1 MKMLTYMKKIS
12 MLLATLSLM
21 LLPVFVSQA
30 AAASFDI
37 PNTTLTIS
45 KLGDLTLVVKDGV
58 PQTIVVRGR
67 DVSGSNISFSVN
79 GIPYMGDVSLSN
91 NLTLQP
97 GTMPLMFD
105 HYGKLCFTVGGNV
118 LVLEYKGTATKTVDL
133 MKLTKTLYSAGDF
146 VVAEGT
152 TGQFAGLK
160 GMMGTYKLNEVCH
173 IVAGEHPKVG
183 SPVEVTFSA
192 M

>member
-1 MKMLTYMKKIS
+1 MSAYMKKLS
-12 MLLATLSLM
+12 MMFVTLSLV
-21 LLPVFVSQA
+21 LFPVIVSQA
-30 AAASFDI
+30 VAASIDL
-37 PNTTLTIS
+37 PMTTLAIS
-45 KLGDLTLVVKDGV
+45 KLGDLTLVMKDGV

-67 DVSGSNISFSVN
+67 DVGGSNISFSVN
-79 GIPYMGDVSLSN
+79 GIPYMGGVSLSN

-105 HYGKLCFTVGGNV
+105 HDGKLCFTVGDSV
-118 LVLEYKGTATKTVDL
+118 LVLEYKGTAKKTVDV

-152 TGQFAGLK
+152 GPFAGLK
-160 GMMGTYKLNEVCH
+160 GMMGTYKLTEVCH
-173 IVAGEHPKVG
+173 IMAGEHPKVG

>member
-1 MKMLTYMKKIS
+1 MLTYMKKLS
-12 MLLATLSLM
+12 TLLVTLSLV

-30 AAASFDI
+30 AAASIDI

-58 PQTIVVRGR
+58 PQTIIVRGR
-67 DVSGSNISFSVN
+67 DLSGNNIGFSVN
-79 GIPYMGDVSLSN
+79 GIPYSGYVALSN

-97 GTMPLMFD
+97 GTMPLMFE
-105 HYGKLCFTVGGNV
+105 HNGMLEFVVGDNV
-118 LVLEYKGTATKTVDL
+118 LILKYNGTATKTVDL
-133 MKLTKTLYSAGDF
+133 MMLTKTLYSAGDF
-146 VVAEGT
+146 TVAEGT
-152 TGQFAGLK
+152 GPFAGLK
-160 GMMGTYKLNEVCH
+160 GTMGTYKLNLVCH

-183 SPVEVTFSA
+183 TPVEVTFSG

>member
-1 MKMLTYMKKIS
+1 MKMLSYMKKLSTLFVAMSLVLIS
-12 MLLATLSLM
+12 AFAT
-21 LLPVFVSQA
+21 QA
-30 AAASFDI
+30 VAASFDI
-37 PNTTLTIS
+37 PMTTFYIS

-67 DVSGSNISFSVN
+67 DVSASNIGFSVN

-105 HYGKLCFTVGGNV
+105 HYGKLYFTVGGNV
-118 LVLEYKGTATKTVDL
+118 IVLEYKGTAKKTVDT
-133 MKLTKTLYSAGDF
+133 MALTKTLYSVGDF
-146 VVAEGT
+146 TVTDGT
-152 TGQFAGLK
+152 GPFAGLK
-160 GMMGTYKLNEVCH
+160 GMKGTYKLTEVCH

>member
-1 MKMLTYMKKIS
+1 MLTYMKKLS
-12 MLLATLSLM
+12 TLLVTLSLV

-37 PNTTLTIS
+37 PATTFTIS

-58 PQTIVVRGR
+58 PQTIVVRGL
-67 DVSGSNISFSVN
+67 VLSGNSIGFSVN
-79 GIPYMGDVSLSN
+79 GIPYSGYVALTN

-97 GTMPLMFD
+97 ATMPLMFD
-105 HYGKLCFTVGGNV
+105 HYGTLEFVVGDNV
-118 LVLEYKGTATKTVDL
+118 IILNYNGTATKTVDL
-133 MKLTKTLYSAGDF
+133 MMLTKTLYSAGDF
-146 VVAEGT
+146 VVADGT
-152 TGQFAGLK
+152 GPFAGLK
-160 GMMGTYKLNEVCH
+160 GMKGTYKLNEVCH

-183 SPVEVTFSA
+183 SPVEVTFSG